1 MLHLTITR
9 KGGITCYAC
18 KDESD
23 NDACN
28 QEEAEICSHNKQ
40 VRCFTFYNNKE
51 ELLVIPARMNQTTM
65 LVIRRRLKYAHTI
78 NR

>member
-1 MLHLTITR
+1 MLHFTITR
-9 KGGITCYAC
+9 RNYLNPC

-28 QEEAEICSHNKQ
+28 QEDTEICSHNKQ
-40 VRCFTFYNNKE
+40 VGCVTFYNNKE
-51 ELLVIPARMNQTTM
+51 ELLVIPARMDQTMM
-65 LVIRRRLKYAHTI
+65 LVIRRMLKYAHTI